1 MKPMQEALDEV
12 LHGAIVIPVLTIR
25 DAAQAVP
32 LARAL
37 VEGGIKVLEVTLRT
51 EAGLPAIAAMIREV
65 PEAVIGAG
73 TVLTAAQYRQ
83 VSDLGARFC
92 VAPGFTPA
100 LRAAAARGGA
110 PFLPGA
116 ATPSEVMAL
125 LEAGYAFQKFFP
137 AEPAGGIPMLKA
149 VAAPIPEAA
158 FCPTGG
164 ISLANASAY
173 LALPNVVCIGGSWL
187 VPDQALQANDWLMVT
202 ALAAEA
208 AALRLKPAAA
218 TPSR

>member
-1 MKPMQEALDEV
+1 MNRMQEGLDEV
-12 LHGAIVIPVLTIR
+12 LRGAVVIPVLTIL
-25 DAAQAVP
+25 DAGQAVP

-51 EAGLPAIAAMIREV
+51 EAGLAAIAAMIKGV

-73 TVLTAAQYRQ
+73 TVLTPAQYRQ
-83 VSDLGARFC
+83 VSELGAKFC

-100 LRAAAARGGA
+100 LRDAAQQGGS

-125 LEAGYAFQKFFP
+125 LEAGYRYQKFFP

-149 VAAPIPEAA
+149 IAAPIPEVA

-164 ISLANASAY
+164 ISIANAPAY
-173 LALPNVVCIGGSWL
+173 LALPNVICVGGSWL
-187 VPDQALQANDWLMVT
+187 APDKALQANDWRAIT

-208 AALRLKPAAA
+208 IMLR
-218 TPSR
+218 R

>member
-1 MKPMQEALDEV
+1 MNRMQDGLAEV
-12 LHGAIVIPVLTIR
+12 LAGAVVIPVLTIK
-25 DAAQAVP
+25 DAARAVP

-37 VEGGIKVLEVTLRT
+37 VEGGIRVLEVTLRT
-51 EAGLPAIAAMIREV
+51 EAGLAAIAAMIREV

-73 TVLTAAQYRQ
+73 TVLTPAQYRQ
-83 VSDLGARFC
+83 VSDLGVKFC
-92 VAPGFTPA
+92 VAPGFTAA
-100 LRAAAARGGA
+100 LREAARGGA

-125 LEAGYAFQKFFP
+125 LEAGYRYQKFFP

-149 VAAPIPEAA
+149 IAAPIPDVS

-187 VPDQALQANDWLMVT
+187 VPDAALRASDWRAIT
-202 ALAAEA
+202 ALATEA
-208 AALRLKPAAA
+208 MMLR
-218 TPSR
+218 R